1 MKIVDQRKKD
11 KKTLISELK
20 QGETFVLSDAP
31 GCNGNDVSVFMT
43 IKWNDSTGNM
53 VVIDLTTGQ
62 EIEIGVYHTQVKKVK
77 TILSVYHDEE

>member
-20 QGETFVLSDAP
+20 QGETFVLNDGPSA
-31 GCNGNDVSVFMT
+31 GNDVAVFMV
-43 IKWNDSTGNM
+43 IKWNDVTGNM
-53 VVIDLTTGQ
+53 LVVDLTTGQ

>member
-20 QGETFVLSDAP
+20 QGETFVLSNAP
-31 GCNGNDVSVFMT
+31 AHNGNDVAVFMVM
-43 IKWNDSTGNM
+43 KWNDVTGNM
-53 VVIDLTTGQ
+53 VVVDLTTGQ
-62 EIEIGVYHTQVKKVK
+62 EIKLNDGTVKKVK